1 LLLPPRILAPHNSPP
16 LHEGKA
22 RAYFDRMMESAVPV
36 NALPVRA
43 W

>member
-1 LLLPPRILAPHNSPP
+1 LDPPLNPPPAPPPP